1 MRVRRA
7 QHVAEGDAGQ
17 DDVADIAAAAPEQA
31 RILEPGH
38 ALTDRKL
45 THDVSLSLASAERRR
60 TDSKAEC
67 VSSSVRCGRLWRV
80 SPSPRYRPGRSVQ
93 IARRSSAAARPR
105 ASPVFP
111 ESPACPEPFG
121 FRRG

>member
-38 ALTDRKL
+38 ALTDRKF
-45 THDVSLSLASAERRR
+45 THDVSLSLSSAERRR
-60 TDSKAEC
+60 PDSKAEC

-80 SPSPRYRPGRSVQ
+80 SPSPRYRPGRSV
-93 IARRSSAAARPR
+93 ANTPRR
-105 ASPVFP
+105 ASPP
-111 ESPACPEPFG
+111 PPRSERSAKRARAWP
-121 FRRG
+121 R